1 MCFRTCPRHPR
12 KHRLSVLFGTLPD
25 DWQLTSAIGCR
36 LSVVFTEPPEGGSLI
51 VLHRIFALG
60 EAVSSFTSGSCS
72 YLLLV
77 IFAFPADGLPA
88 VGFVSERVSIYFS
101 RFFFYFYS
109 NYTPEL
115 CFCRELNLLVSST
128 FSPVFKKLSL
138 YFWTIASS

>member
-36 LSVVFTEPPEGGSLI
+36 LSVVLTEPPEGGSLI
-51 VLHRIFALG
+51 ILHRIFALG

-88 VGFVSERVSIYFS
+88 AGFVSERVSIYFS
-101 RFFFYFYS
+101 RFGFLIYPYCTGCFV
-109 NYTPEL
+109 L
-115 CFCRELNLLVSST
+115 CRGTVCAS
-128 FSPVFKKLSL
+128 FSHKLC
-138 YFWTIASS
+138 